1 MGEYGAGAKGAPW
14 DVAANGQDAD
24 PRDSRHL
31 IAAWRASSW
40 GVLNGVDAME
50 RQTGGVFGVVKRGVK
65 DFLDDDCLSAAA
77 ALSYYT
83 VFSLPAVLVLLLLV
97 LGAVMDPEDV
107 RGGLERQLQ
116 SLMGPSAGSGVRT
129 ILSEADQPDGGLV
142 PTLLGV
148 GALLFGATGALLQLQ
163 QALNRAWEVEARGG
177 GIRAFIG
184 KRVFS
189 LGLLMAIA
197 FFLLVSLAVSAALSA
212 MGDRIAGFLPD
223 GMSSALLFVIN
234 VVISLLV
241 IGLLFAMM
249 FKVLP
254 DAKIAWRDVWVGAGV
269 TALLFM
275 VGKFLIGFYL
285 GKSNPGEA
293 YGAAGS
299 LAVLLLWIYY
309 SSIIVLLGAEFTQ
322 AWASARGK
330 GIEPEDGA
338 VRVRR
343 EKRTIRPGE
352 PREAAS

>member
-1 MGEYGAGAKGAPW
+1 MDQQP
-14 DVAANGQDAD
+14 
-24 PRDSRHL
+24 
-31 IAAWRASSW
+31 
-40 GVLNGVDAME
+40 
-50 RQTGGVFGVVKRGVK
+50 GGIFGVVKRTVR
-65 DFLDDDCLSAAA
+65 DFLDDDCMSAAA

-97 LGAVMDPEDV
+97 LGAVLDPEDV

-116 SLMGPSAGSGVRT
+116 MLMGPSAGGSVRT
-129 ILSEADQPDGGLV
+129 ILSHAEQPGGGLL

-163 QALNRAWEVEARGG
+163 SALNRAWEVESKAGG
-177 GIRAFIG
+177 LKAFLG

-189 LGLLMAIA
+189 LGILMAIA

-212 MGDRIAGFLPD
+212 VGNRIGRYLPD
-223 GMSSALLFVIN
+223 GMSSAVLFAIN
-234 VVISLLV
+234 IVISLAV
-241 IGLLFAMM
+241 IGLLFAVM

-254 DAKIAWRDVWVGAGV
+254 DAKTAWRDVWVGAGV

-275 VGKFLIGFYL
+275 AGKFLIGFYL

-309 SSIIVLLGAEFTQ
+309 SSIIVLIGAEFTQ

-330 GIEPEDGA
+330 GIEPEEGA
-338 VRVRR
+338 IRVKR
-343 EKRTIRPGE
+343 EKRVVRSTE
-352 PREAAS
+352 PRHA

>member
-1 MGEYGAGAKGAPW
+1 MAE
-14 DVAANGQDAD
+14 
-24 PRDSRHL
+24 
-31 IAAWRASSW
+31 SS
-40 GVLNGVDAME
+40 
-50 RQTGGVFGVVKRGVK
+50 GGILGVVKRSAR
-65 DFLDDDCLSAAA
+65 DFLDDDCMSAAA

-116 SLMGPSAGSGVRT
+116 ALMGPAAGGSVRT
-129 ILSEADQPDGGLV
+129 ILSQAEHPGGGIV

-163 QALNRAWEVEARGG
+163 QALNRAWEVETRGG
-177 GIRAFIG
+177 GVKAFLG

-189 LGLLMAIA
+189 LGLLMAVA

-212 MGDRIAGFLPD
+212 LGDRIGGFLPE
-223 GMSSALLFVIN
+223 GLSAPLLFVIN
-234 VVISLLV
+234 FVMSLAV
-241 IGLLFAMM
+241 IGLLFAVM

-254 DAKIAWRDVWVGAGV
+254 DAVIAWRDVWVGAGV

-285 GKSNPGEA
+285 GKSDPGEA

-309 SSIIVLLGAEFTQ
+309 SSITVLLGAEFTQ
-322 AWASARGK
+322 AWAAMRGK
-330 GIEPEDGA
+330 GIEPEKGA

-343 EKRTIRPGE
+343 VKRMVPAGE
-352 PREAAS
+352 PRAPAG

>member
-1 MGEYGAGAKGAPW
+1 MARQAGG
-14 DVAANGQDAD
+14 
-24 PRDSRHL
+24 
-31 IAAWRASSW
+31 I
-40 GVLNGVDAME
+40 
-50 RQTGGVFGVVKRGVK
+50 FGVIKRAIR
-65 DFLDDDCLSAAA
+65 DFLDDDCMSAAA

-97 LGAVMDPEDV
+97 LGAVLDPEDV

-116 SLMGPSAGSGVRT
+116 SLMGPSAGSSVRT
-129 ILSEADQPDGGLV
+129 ILSHAEQPGGGAL
-142 PTLLGV
+142 PTLLGI

-163 QALNRAWEVEARGG
+163 SALNRAWEVESKGG
-177 GIRAFIG
+177 GIRAFFA

-189 LGLLMAIA
+189 LGILMAIA

-212 MGDRIAGFLPD
+212 LGDRIGGYLPE
-223 GMSSALLFVIN
+223 GMSSTVLFAIN
-234 VVISLLV
+234 LAISLLV
-241 IGLLFAMM
+241 IGLLFAVM

-254 DAKIAWRDVWVGAGV
+254 DAKTAWRDVWVGAGV
-269 TALLFM
+269 TALLFIA
-275 VGKFLIGFYL
+275 GKFLIGFYL

-322 AWASARGK
+322 AWASSKGQ
-330 GIEPEDGA
+330 GIEPEEGA

-343 EKRTIRPGE
+343 EKHEVPPTE
-352 PREAAS
+352 PRHA

>member
-1 MGEYGAGAKGAPW
+1 
-14 DVAANGQDAD
+14 
-24 PRDSRHL
+24 
-31 IAAWRASSW
+31 
-40 GVLNGVDAME
+40 ME
-50 RQTGGVFGVVKRGVK
+50 TQTGGIFGVIKRAFR
-65 DFLDDDCLSAAA
+65 DFVDDDCLSSAA

-97 LGAVMDPEDV
+97 LGAVLDPADV

-116 SLMGPSAGSGVRT
+116 SLMGPSAGNSVRT
-129 ILSEADQPDGGLV
+129 ILSHAEQPGGGLL
-142 PTLLGV
+142 PTLVGV

-163 QALNRAWEVEARGG
+163 SALNRAWEVEAKGG
-177 GIRAFIG
+177 GVKAFFG

-189 LGLLMAIA
+189 LGILMAIA

-212 MGDRIAGFLPD
+212 VGDRIGSYLPE
-223 GMSSALLFVIN
+223 GMSTAVLFVVNI
-234 VVISLLV
+234 VISLAV
-241 IGLLFAMM
+241 IGLLFAVM

-254 DAKIAWRDVWVGAGV
+254 DAKTAWRDVWVGAAV

-275 VGKFLIGFYL
+275 AGKFLIGFYL

-322 AWASARGK
+322 AWASSRGK
-330 GIEPEDGA
+330 GIEPEEGA
-338 VRVRR
+338 IRVKR
-343 EKRTIRPGE
+343 EKRVVPSAE
-352 PREAAS
+352 PRHA

>member
-1 MGEYGAGAKGAPW
+1 MEGRIWSGSKPTAMGARVTRITRCE
-14 DVAANGQDAD
+14 
-24 PRDSRHL
+24 SRAHHL
-31 IAAWRASSW
+31 VASSNGVGDMEQGQG
-40 GVLNGVDAME
+40 GVLGVA
-50 RQTGGVFGVVKRGVK
+50 KRSIR
-65 DFLDDDCLSAAA
+65 DFLEDDCMSAAA

-83 VFSLPAVLVLLLLV
+83 VFSLPAVLVLLLLI
-97 LGAVMDPEDV
+97 LGAVMDPADV
-107 RGGLERQLQ
+107 RGGLERQLEA
-116 SLMGPSAGSGVRT
+116 LMGPGAGGSVRA
-129 ILSEADQPDGGLV
+129 ILSQAEQPGGGAV

-163 QALNRAWEVEARGG
+163 SALNRAWEVEAKGG
-177 GIRAFIG
+177 GIKAFIG

-197 FFLLVSLAVSAALSA
+197 FFLLVSLALSAALSA
-212 MGDRIAGFLPD
+212 VGDRIGGLLPE
-223 GMSSALLFVIN
+223 GMSSAVLFAIN
-234 VVISLLV
+234 FAISLVV

-254 DAKIAWRDVWVGAGV
+254 DAKIAWRDVRVGAAV

-275 VGKFLIGFYL
+275 AGKFLIGFYL

-338 VRVRR
+338 VRV
-343 EKRTIRPGE
+343 KRGKRVVASNA
-352 PREAAS
+352 PRHA

>member
-1 MGEYGAGAKGAPW
+1 MAREA
-14 DVAANGQDAD
+14 
-24 PRDSRHL
+24 
-31 IAAWRASSW
+31 
-40 GVLNGVDAME
+40 
-50 RQTGGVFGVVKRGVK
+50 TGFFGVIRRGIR
-65 DFLDDDCLSAAA
+65 DFLDDDCMSAAA

-116 SLMGPSAGSGVRT
+116 ALMGQSAGSSVRT
-129 ILSEADQPDGGLV
+129 ILSHADAPGGGLV

-163 QALNRAWEVEARGG
+163 SALNRAWEVESKGG

-189 LGLLMAIA
+189 LGILMAIA

-212 MGDRIAGFLPD
+212 LGDRLAGYLPD
-223 GMSSALLFVIN
+223 GISTPVLFVVN
-234 VVISLLV
+234 SVLSLVV
-241 IGLLFAMM
+241 IGLLFAVM

-254 DAKIAWRDVWVGAGV
+254 DAEIEWRDVWVGAGV

-322 AWASARGK
+322 AWAGARGK
-330 GIEPEDGA
+330 GIEPEEGA
-338 VRVRR
+338 RRVRR
-343 EKRTIRPGE
+343 IKRAVPPGE
-352 PREAAS
+352 PREAESPEPDAAR